1 MTDLAVFGAG
11 GHAREVIA
19 LNRELNARGRTG
31 ETWRLLG
38 VVTDR
43 MEWTLPEP
51 VGLPRLGGVEW
62 LAAHPLC
69 NVVIAVGDPIGRQQI
84 ATRIGAACSN
94 AFATLVHPRAWL
106 AERVTVGE
114 GAQVFA
120 GALVNADAQIGAH
133 AIVNIGCR
141 VSHDAVVGDFAT
153 LGPGATLCGAASVG
167 KGCELGAGAVVLPR
181 VYIGDEARLGAG
193 AVAVASLPARVTAVG
208 VPARPL

>member
-19 LNRELNARGRTG
+19 LIRELNARGRTG

-51 VGLPRLGGVEW
+51 VGLSRLGGVEW
-62 LAAHPLC
+62 PAAHPLC
-69 NVVIAVGDPIGRQQI
+69 SVVIAVGDPSARQQI
-84 ATRIGAACSN
+84 AARIRAACSN
-94 AFATLVHPRAWL
+94 PFATLVHPRAWL
-106 AERVTVGE
+106 AERVSVGE

-120 GALVNADAQIGAH
+120 GALINADARIGAH

-141 VSHDAVVGDFAT
+141 VSHDAVVAD
-153 LGPGATLCGAASVG
+153 
-167 KGCELGAGAVVLPR
+167 
-181 VYIGDEARLGAG
+181 
-193 AVAVASLPARVTAVG
+193 
-208 VPARPL
+208 